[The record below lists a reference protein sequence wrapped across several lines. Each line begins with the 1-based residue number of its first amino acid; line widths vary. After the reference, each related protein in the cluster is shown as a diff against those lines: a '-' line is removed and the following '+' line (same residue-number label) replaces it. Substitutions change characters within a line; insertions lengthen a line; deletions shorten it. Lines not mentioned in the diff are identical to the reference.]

1 MEGCGYGGGE
11 GGRGGRGSGWQNLAA
26 VHDGGISTKIISPQA
41 TEGGGSVVGG
51 RVGGG
56 CREERYREVRDCRG
70 RRRGG

>member
-51 RVGGG
+51 EGGG
-56 CREERYREVRDCRG
+56 VQGREIQRG
-70 RRRGG
+70 